1 MSSREADG
9 QQQPASLPAIIAGL
23 ALVLLAVG
31 FLWPSIP
38 GVGGGDDDRR
48 DEPAIALPD
57 AAGTDLLEIPSIE
70 LDAPI
75 DPIEIDPEGVLTPPA
90 DVQRVGWWQRS
101 AEPGARA
108 GQTVITG
115 HTVHTG
121 GGVMNRLKKLRRGAE
136 VLVHSDGEVA
146 KYAVLRVHKLT
157 REQVSARAEEL
168 FGQDREDG
176 RLVLVTC
183 EDWVDGVYQSN
194 VIVFAERIA
203 SSADV

>member
-1 MSSREADG
+1 MSSRETDG
-9 QQQPASLPAIIAGL
+9 QQPRSLPAIIAGL
-23 ALVLLAVG
+23 ALVLLAAG

-38 GVGGGDDDRR
+38 GVGGGDDSSE
-48 DEPAIALPD
+48 EPAVALP
-57 AAGTDLLEIPSIE
+57 AAADSDLLEIPSIQ

-75 DPIEIDPEGVLTPPA
+75 DPIEVDPAGVLTPPA

-121 GGVMNRLKKLRRGAE
+121 GGVMNRLKKVRRGAE

-146 KYAVLRVHKLT
+146 KYAVLRVHKLS
-157 REQVSARAEEL
+157 REEVSARAEEL
-168 FGQDREDG
+168 FGQDRDDG

-183 EDWVDGVYQSN
+183 EDWVNGDYQSN
-194 VIVFAERIA
+194 VVVFAERLA
-203 SSADV
+203 SSTDV

>member
-1 MSSREADG
+1 MNAPEVDG
-9 QQQPASLPAIIAGL
+9 QRQPASLPAVIAGL
-23 ALVLLAVG
+23 ALVLLAAG
-31 FLWPSIP
+31 FLWPSLP
-38 GVGGGDDDRR
+38 WVGEGNGPDQ
-48 DEPAIALPD
+48 PAITLPD

-75 DPIEIDPEGVLTPPA
+75 DPIELDPGGVLTPPA

-101 AEPGARA
+101 AEPGARR

-121 GGVMNRLKKLRRGAE
+121 GGVMNRLKKVRKGDE
-136 VLVHSDGEVA
+136 ILVHSGDEVA
-146 KYAVLRVHKLT
+146 MYAVLRVRTLS
-157 REQVSARAEEL
+157 REQVSQRAEQL
-168 FGQDREDG
+168 FGQDRKDG

-194 VIVFAERIA
+194 VVVFAERIA
-203 SSADV
+203 SSLDA